1 MGLTPIVPVVH
12 CEGLMQTAYG
22 QWQRVE
28 MDLERDAVAARS
40 ARRAV
45 QTLVGDAPIQFVRD
59 ALVLTSELVSNAAL
73 HAEGNCHVDA
83 CFHQVCCKLVVTVTD
98 ESTEMP
104 VYHRGA
110 LAGVAFSNRN
120 GGYGMHLVDTLATRW
135 GTTENDGGKSV
146 WFELDG

>member
-1 MGLTPIVPVVH
+1 MAH
-12 CEGLMQTAYG
+12 G

-83 CFHQVCCKLVVTVTD
+83 CFHQAGCKLVVTVTD
-98 ESTEMP
+98 GSTELP
-104 VYHRGA
+104 AYDSEA
-110 LAGVAFSNRN
+110 FAGVAFSDRD
-120 GGYGMHLVDTLATRW
+120 GGYGMRLVDALATRW
-135 GTTENDGGKSV
+135 GSMAEDGGKSV